1 MKVQVN
7 NKEMQF
13 DAPITLHELIIQL
26 GIAPVGIAVAVNNQL
41 VTRALWE
48 TTLLEEDNNIV
59 IIKAACGG

>member
-7 NKEMQF
+7 NKEMQL
-13 DAPITLHELIIQL
+13 DAAITLHALIIQL

-41 VTRALWE
+41 ITRALWE
-48 TTLLEEDNNIV
+48 TTLLEEGNNIV

>member
-7 NKEMQF
+7 NKEMQL
-13 DAPITLHELIIQL
+13 DAPITLHALIIQL